1 MYPINSRLYTMFFLK
16 LFKGC
21 FFSPSQRQLTLVK
34 NLGRHFRASVVE
46 NHQGPVAHWDV
57 GNPAAPVSPKGD
69 DQRRAFLTFTEVWG
83 PGEFEGGLFFWG
95 NFVFLMLFMRVCWW
109 ALSFFVDVYNV
120 HWVLLGWGLLGVLWE
135 VLLVGLF
142 RDVLWLLSFFCH
154 VHCMY
159 TLATDTAA
167 FLSNFVGGRKN
178 GGFGCMISQPF
189 PFLTS
194 MSQSCNVTIPA
205 PCRPN
210 VCPVHWQNWA
220 VLKQWSIF
228 ARRYSN
234 GHQKWSGYIRSN
246 NHSHLIFTPLEKDL
260 KHLWYIVKATIVLV
274 LAVFYIN
281 PFAEDVLVVCRS
293 KLGLYCTCKI
303 PKIAQEKNR
312 NGVDL
317 DISHV
322 HCFLLGNVSA
332 SGRLPGQGECG
343 THEECPR
350 WRTEGPVLVSNWNHG
365 NLWRSTPFPLQ
376 CHPLLW
382 K

>member
-95 NFVFLMLFMRVCWW
+95 NFVFFECCLWGFVDGPWV
-109 ALSFFVDVYNV
+109 FFVDVYNV

-135 VLLVGLF
+135 SVVGGVVSGCFVIVEFFLSCSLHVYFGDRHCGHFWETSLGEGKMVVL
-142 RDVLWLLSFFCH
+142 DAWYPNHLLSWRRCPS
-154 VHCMY
+154 
-159 TLATDTAA
+159 LAM
-167 FLSNFVGGRKN
+167 S
-178 GGFGCMISQPF
+178 PF
-189 PFLTS
+189 
-194 MSQSCNVTIPA
+194 PA

-246 NHSHLIFTPLEKDL
+246 NHSHLIFTPLERI
-260 KHLWYIVKATIVLV
+260 WSTY
-274 LAVFYIN
+274 
-281 PFAEDVLVVCRS
+281 
-293 KLGLYCTCKI
+293 
-303 PKIAQEKNR
+303 
-312 NGVDL
+312 
-317 DISHV
+317 DI
-322 HCFLLGNVSA
+322 L
-332 SGRLPGQGECG
+332 
-343 THEECPR
+343 
-350 WRTEGPVLVSNWNHG
+350 
-365 NLWRSTPFPLQ
+365 
-376 CHPLLW
+376 
-382 K
+382 

>member
-1 MYPINSRLYTMFFLK
+1 MYPINSIHTMFFK
-16 LFKGC
+16 RMYV

-34 NLGRHFRASVVE
+34 NWGRHFRASVVE

-83 PGEFEGGLFFWG
+83 PGEFEEGVVFLRKFCVFDVVYEGLLMGLEFFLLMFTMFTEFFWVG
-95 NFVFLMLFMRVCWW
+95 VARGAVGSVVGGVVLGCFGIVEFFLSCSLHVYFGDRH
-109 ALSFFVDVYNV
+109 LS
-120 HWVLLGWGLLGVLWE
+120 
-135 VLLVGLF
+135 
-142 RDVLWLLSFFCH
+142 
-154 VHCMY
+154 
-159 TLATDTAA
+159 

-194 MSQSCNVTIPA
+194 MSQSCNATIPA

-220 VLKQWSIF
+220 VPKQWSIF

-234 GHQKWSGYIRSN
+234 GHQKWSGYIRFNSN

-260 KHLWYIVKATIVLV
+260 KHLWYIVRATPLSDMIVLV
-274 LAVFYIN
+274 LEVFYIN

-293 KLGLYCTCKI
+293 ELGLYVTCKI

-312 NGVDL
+312 HGVDL
-317 DISHV
+317 DTMFIV
-322 HCFLLGNVSA
+322 FCWVTFL
-332 SGRLPGQGECG
+332 
-343 THEECPR
+343 
-350 WRTEGPVLVSNWNHG
+350 PVAD
-365 NLWRSTPFPLQ
+365 
-376 CHPLLW
+376 C
-382 K
+382 